1 MDVVEISRQIEDALT
16 GAPIYDVHTHLV
28 GGGLGARG
36 LHDILLYHALVSE
49 LYAAGCP
56 DGARLTP
63 YPDTPSDVE
72 VENRIRRAIPF
83 LDRIRNTSNVWMLR
97 QILSD
102 LYGWDQPITVDNWRR
117 LHSIII
123 ERSSDPGWPYTVLD
137 RLHIDRSVTEYVKR
151 NSGVDDDRLLY
162 AVEWGMVTRAQWD
175 DEYDT
180 PLYELERCWAM
191 PEAGG
196 PMDIGGRRLPLARR
210 IRSAEDAHEA
220 TEHFVSAIPAMAIAM
235 ATHLSTD
242 LEYRV
247 VSPAEFDEALGRR
260 GRAGS
265 RERDVY
271 ASFLNEQLLMQLSA
285 RRPDVVFQFSFGAEP
300 LPYETGVRLRAA
312 TLGQLGQMVA
322 RYPALR
328 FQCNNAARGA
338 NQSLCSLAR
347 ELPNLSLAGYW
358 WHSFYPDGIEEVI
371 GERLDML
378 PVTSQCGFFSDAY
391 CVEWAYGKA
400 RMVRRQMAIALAHR
414 VRRGQY
420 GLDDALSIAHSILY
434 ETPEHVLRMSPRPS
448 SGEHAPIA

>member
-1 MDVVEISRQIEDALT
+1 MDVVEISRQIEEALT
-16 GAPIYDVHTHLV
+16 SAPTYDVHTHLV

-63 YPDTPSDVE
+63 YPNTPSEEE
-72 VENRIRRAIPF
+72 VENRIRGAIPF
-83 LDRIRNTSNVWMLR
+83 LDRIRNTSYVWMLR
-97 QILSD
+97 EILSD
-102 LYGWDQPITVDNWRR
+102 LYGWDEAITADNWRR
-117 LHSIII
+117 LHSIIV
-123 ERSSDPGWPYTVLD
+123 ERSGDSGWPYAVLD
-137 RLHIDRSVTEYVKR
+137 RVHVKRSVTEYAKR

-175 DEYDT
+175 GYDT

-196 PMDIGGRRLPLARR
+196 PMEIGGQPLPLARQ
-210 IRSAEDAHEA
+210 IRSAVDAQEA

-242 LEYRV
+242 LDYRV
-247 VSPAEFDEALGRR
+247 VSPAEFEEALTRR
-260 GRAGS
+260 DRAGS
-265 RERDVY
+265 AERDVY
-271 ASFLNEQLLMQLSA
+271 ASFLNEQLLTQLSA

-300 LPYETGVRLRAA
+300 LPFETGVRLRAE
-312 TLGQLGQMVA
+312 TLGQLGRMVA
-322 RYPALR
+322 RYPGLR

-391 CVEWAYGKA
+391 CVEWTYGKA
-400 RMVRRQMAIALAHR
+400 RMVRRQMAIALARR
-414 VRRGQY
+414 VHRGQY
-420 GLDDALSIAHSILY
+420 GFDDALSIAHSILCQ
-434 ETPEHVLRMSPRPS
+434 TPEQVLRMSPRPS
-448 SGEHAPIA
+448 TGAHDSIA